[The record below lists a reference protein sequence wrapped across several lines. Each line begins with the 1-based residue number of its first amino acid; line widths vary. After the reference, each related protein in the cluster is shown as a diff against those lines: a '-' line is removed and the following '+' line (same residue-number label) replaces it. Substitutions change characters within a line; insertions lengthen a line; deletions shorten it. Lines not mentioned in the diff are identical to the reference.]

1 MKNEDF
7 KLPPLF
13 DSPDIKSFFI
23 ALGGLKRWT
32 EEEANKDSKKKMI
45 NHPRGFCNNPDCET
59 CKNSISN
66 E

>member
-1 MKNEDF
+1 MPKDI

-13 DSPDIKSFFI
+13 DSSDIKGFFI

-32 EEEANKDSKKKMI
+32 EEEANKDIKKKTTI
-45 NHPRGFCNNPDCET
+45 HPKGFCNNPDCEA